1 MLLTNAQVKMFKSI
15 EDTEP
20 VSIDAWVT
28 VLVGQNEAGKTAF
41 LQSLYKAKPI
51 DKAVSYDVTND
62 YPRKSLTA
70 YEKQHK
76 TTPAEVAVLT
86 YKLQPNELAVISN
99 KYGLGLA
106 ENFQFTVTYKYD
118 NSTTISLNIP
128 EAPYIKK
135 LIGSSALTAEVKSKI
150 ANAASVSSL
159 LQILGTLD
167 LNTEETSFLN
177 DLTEEFKST
186 FPNWGNK
193 LQAKIWQEHLYP
205 KIPKFLYF
213 DDYYLLPGKVN
224 LPTLKKRVEGK
235 TLKEE
240 DKTVLSLL
248 KMAGVELD
256 DIINPSGYEKS
267 RARLEG
273 ISNSITDRIFEF
285 WKQNQNLEVEIDIE
299 EDPEDEAPFDTG
311 NNLYIRIRN
320 RRHRVTVP
328 FSQRS
333 KGFIWFFSFI
343 VWFDAIKEQ
352 LETTNDL
359 VILLDEPGLSLHALG
374 QADLLKYIDYLAE
387 NHQIIYTTHSPFM
400 VHGDRLHQTRMVQD
414 MEKGGTKI
422 SDNVSSSSSDT
433 LFPLQAALGYTIAQ
447 NLFISARNLL
457 VEGPADLIYLKFF
470 SALLEK
476 NDREHLREDITIVPV
491 GGLDKLSTFV
501 ALLAGNELELAVLHD
516 YETNPNPHLE
526 TLVREKL
533 IREKHVLNY
542 AMFRQIKTLTA
553 KSATGSSGLISSDIE
568 DMISPETY
576 LKIFNAAYKKQL
588 GTTVITEK
596 DLPAQ
601 NRVVKRI
608 EQYLKDN
615 GIQVRPSGGF
625 NHYLV
630 ASHLASNPPAKVD
643 TNTLAR
649 FEDLFLKVN
658 NLFSNI

>member
-15 EDTEP
+15 EDSEP
-20 VSIDAWVT
+20 VSIDDWVT

-41 LQSLYKAKPI
+41 LQALYKAKSI
-51 DKAVSYDVTND
+51 DKDISYDVTDD

-86 YKLQPNELAVISN
+86 YKLQDGERDAIKT
-99 KYGLGLA
+99 KYGVDLA
-106 ENFQFTVTYKYD
+106 EDFRFNVTHKYD
-118 NSTTISLNIP
+118 DLTLVSLNIP
-128 EAPYIKK
+128 ESPYLKK
-135 LIGSSALTAEVKSKI
+135 ISDSATLSAEVKAKI
-150 ANAASVSSL
+150 SSVNTVSNL
-159 LQILGTLD
+159 ITTLGTLD
-167 LNTEETSFLN
+167 LNTEETNFLDKLN
-177 DLTEEFKST
+177 EDFKPT
-186 FPNWGNK
+186 LPNWTNK
-193 LQAKIWQEHLYP
+193 LQAKIWQEYLSP

-224 LPTLKKRVEGK
+224 LPTLKKRVEGE
-235 TLKEE
+235 TIKEE

-248 KMAGVELD
+248 QMAGVELD
-256 DIINPSGYEKS
+256 DIITPAGYEKS

-299 EDPEDEAPFDTG
+299 EDPEDEAPFNSG

-352 LETTNDL
+352 LDTSDDL

-374 QADLLKYIDYLAE
+374 QADLLKYIDYLAK

-400 VHGDRLHQTRMVQD
+400 VHGNRLHQTRTVQD
-414 MEKGGTKI
+414 METGGTKI
-422 SDNVSSSSSDT
+422 SDNVSSSDSNT

-470 SALLEK
+470 STFLEK
-476 NDREHLREDITIVPV
+476 SDRTYLREDITIVPV
-491 GGLDKLSTFV
+491 GGLDKLSTFI
-501 ALLAGNELELAVLHD
+501 ALLAGNELEITVLHD
-516 YETNPNPHLE
+516 YESKPDPHLE

-542 AMFRQIKTLTA
+542 AMFRQAKTLTA
-553 KSATGSSGLISSDIE
+553 KAKAGSSVLISSDVE
-568 DMISPETY
+568 DTILPETY

-596 DLPAQ
+596 DLPA
-601 NRVVKRI
+601 RERIVKRI
-608 EQYLKDN
+608 EQYLNDN
-615 GIQVRPSGGF
+615 SIQLRPSGGF

-630 ASHLASNPPAKVD
+630 ASHLASNPPAKV
-643 TNTLAR
+643 
-649 FEDLFLKVN
+649 VQ
-658 NLFSNI
+658 IP

>member
-15 EDTEP
+15 EDSEP
-20 VSIDAWVT
+20 VSIDDYVT

-41 LQSLYKAKPI
+41 LQALYKAKAI
-51 DKAVSYDVTND
+51 DKDITYDVTND

-70 YEKQHK
+70 YEKQHS
-76 TTPAEVAVLT
+76 TSPADVAVLS
-86 YKLQPNELAVISN
+86 YKLQTNELAIINN
-99 KYGLGLA
+99 KYGLGLT
-106 ENFQFTVTYKYD
+106 ENFEFTITYKYD
-118 NSTTISLNIP
+118 GSIGITLLNTP
-128 EAPYIKK
+128 EGPYLKK
-135 LIGSSALTAEVKSKI
+135 LISSSALTAEVKNKI
-150 ANAASVSSL
+150 ANVVSISTL
-159 LQILGTLD
+159 LQLLGTLD
-167 LNTEETSFLN
+167 LNSEETSFFTNLQ
-177 DLTEEFKST
+177 EEFKST
-186 FPNWGNK
+186 LSNWSNK
-193 LQAKIWQEHLYP
+193 VSSKIWQENLKP

-213 DDYYLLPGKVN
+213 DDYYLLPGKIN
-224 LPTLKKRVEGK
+224 LPTLKKRIESE

-248 KMAGVELD
+248 QMAGVELN

-285 WKQNQNLEVEIDIE
+285 WKQNENLEVEIDIE
-299 EDPEDEAPFDTG
+299 EDPEDEAPFNSG

-343 VWFDAIKEQ
+343 VWFDAIKSQ
-352 LETTNDL
+352 LETNDDL

-374 QADLLKYIDYLAE
+374 QADLLKYIDYLAD

-400 VHGDRLHQTRMVQD
+400 VHGDRLHQTRTVQD
-414 MEKGGTKI
+414 LEKGGTKI
-422 SDNVSSSSSDT
+422 SDNVSSSDSNT

-447 NLFISARNLL
+447 NLFISTRNLL

-470 SALLEK
+470 SSFLEK
-476 NDREHLREDITIVPV
+476 NNRTHLREDITIVPV

-501 ALLAGNELELAVLHD
+501 ALLAGNELEISVLHD
-516 YETNPNPHLE
+516 YESKPNQHLE

-533 IREKHVLNY
+533 IREKHILNY
-542 AMFRQIKTLTA
+542 AMFRQAKTSTA
-553 KSATGSSGLISSDIE
+553 KAGNNSLISSDVE
-568 DMISPETY
+568 DMISPDSY
-576 LKIFNAAYKKQL
+576 LKIFTASYKKQL
-588 GTTVITEK
+588 GATVITEK
-596 DLPAQ
+596 DLPQ
-601 NRVVKRI
+601 RERIVNRI

-615 GIQVRPSGGF
+615 VIQIRPSGGF

-630 ASHLASNPPAKVD
+630 ASHLASNPPARVD
-643 TNTLAR
+643 ADTLTR
-649 FEDLFLKVN
+649 FENLFEKVN
-658 NLFSNI
+658 NLF